1 MEPDCAELL
10 LLAGKHS
17 PLFARIRYVIFDE
30 VHNIVSKE
38 GSVWEHLLT
47 FINAPFVALS
57 ATVGNPEDFMSW
69 LQRLETVRGH
79 HRSTQIF
86 MNMYFF
92 CAVRASCACGLCVC
106 GCADCG
112 FRPCLSRCRPVA
124 ARWTLCSSTSLSSSA
139 SMT

>member
-86 MNMYFF
+86 MNMFF
-92 CAVRASCACGLCVC
+92 FV
-106 GCADCG
+106 
-112 FRPCLSRCRPVA
+112 LSAHPAPVA
-124 ARWTLCSSTSLSSSA
+124 YACVGVLIVVFDPVFPAAGPWPRDGPCAAVHRCQAALQ
-139 SMT
+139 